1 MQKKEECRLEKQT
14 MNFYDYLKHPVF
26 SHSSLLSQAQLEKRV
41 VEDYGLLNKK
51 VNSGFFLVRQN
62 KRT

>member
-1 MQKKEECRLEKQT
+1 

-26 SHSSLLSQAQLEKRV
+26 SHSSLLSQAQLKERV

-62 KRT
+62 KCT